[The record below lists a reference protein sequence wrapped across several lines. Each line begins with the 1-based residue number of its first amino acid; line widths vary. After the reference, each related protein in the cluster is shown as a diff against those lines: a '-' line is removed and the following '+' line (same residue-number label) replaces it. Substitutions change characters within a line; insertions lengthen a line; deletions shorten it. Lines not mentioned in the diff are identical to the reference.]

1 MKDVSDYPYPC
12 DLDPALRRRI
22 VAGLRASY
30 DRFDP
35 ADFQADEQ
43 GRYPEP
49 RRGGA
54 STLGWLYPAM
64 HLVLSPR
71 PGREKADRRTG
82 RAMILRAIRQG
93 QYRNPGH
100 PADGAWHWSVPAE
113 AGEFPRD
120 RNTAGFMGCALVRI
134 WANDPLR
141 LADWT
146 EADLAAFKDAVGA
159 SADAAIRH
167 RVRIGYANPRIL
179 DFYLLTAAADLL
191 DERRYRQ
198 AGREQLDEFLRYA
211 RTTDAFE
218 EYLSPT
224 YTAVN
229 LSAAVCLAHYT
240 RATADE
246 AAASELLERAWG
258 HLTSAAHGPTRQVA
272 GPHARAYHDTLQ
284 QNPDQLYGWM
294 HLAAPEVFPAVGDDD
309 AAYARAFNALCAPG
323 LYVPLGVPEAVANSM
338 RSTFAQPVEAR
349 VLTEWIG
356 RCAWKPPYDLTRPD
370 PAAAAPRFR
379 LATRYRTARYCV
391 GSVNEQDGWLQRR
404 SVLAYWLDERGEP
417 TGVKWQVVVEVDD
430 PDTYLGDWLFM
441 MGVELVSVQSQ
452 NRVIGAYLTA
462 PIAPVRPGDELTAP
476 ARVHSIGRADT
487 THAADPAVWLLG
499 THWRQGIGRED
510 LRQHLKG
517 LWIGITPVGAGRRTA
532 MVIRRRRHRS
542 RDRDAD
548 RGKTRPTREQGRR
561 QGAGGVS
568 PAPGRGGHPVEL
580 AGTAADLPAVLPDRP
595 ARWRGEGIRPRRRG
609 PSRRMPPPPGW
620 PAHGVARPRPP
631 GPHPGADLA
640 GIRGRRGDP
649 ARRVPTVA
657 AGALPTE
664 NIES

>member
-35 ADFQADEQ
+35 TDFQADEQ

-517 LWIGITPVGAGRRTA
+517 LWIGITPVGAGQWQRL
-532 MVIRRRRHRS
+532 
-542 RDRDAD
+542 D
-548 RGKTRPTREQGRR
+548 GEGRR
-561 QGAGGVS
+561 WSFAAGGIEAVIEAPTGGRLVRRVNKAGGKEPVECLQLHAAEDIQWNWQAPPRIFLPFS
-568 PAPGRGGHPVEL
+568 LTVQPVGGEREFGLVVEGHPAECRLRRGGLRMEWR
-580 AGTAADLPAVLPDRP
+580 APARPDRI
-595 ARWRGEGIRPRRRG
+595 RERTWRGFVDDEEIL
-609 PSRRMPPPPGW
+609 
-620 PAHGVARPRPP
+620 
-631 GPHPGADLA
+631 PGAYP
-640 GIRGRRGDP
+640 R
-649 ARRVPTVA
+649 
-657 AGALPTE
+657 
-664 NIES
+664 